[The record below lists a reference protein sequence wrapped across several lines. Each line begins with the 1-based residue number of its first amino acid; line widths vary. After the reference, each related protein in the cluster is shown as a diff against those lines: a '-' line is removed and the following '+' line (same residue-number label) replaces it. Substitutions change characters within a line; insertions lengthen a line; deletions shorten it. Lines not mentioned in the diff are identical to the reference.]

1 MTNLNL
7 NLTLAYTGTS
17 SQKLMQTITHF
28 QQQGLSTLFYWW
40 EPHPLLAK
48 FGGSRVVFPEHSAE
62 CQQSHHSDPTKSDV
76 NCDLKLDTLQNLF
89 SAQLKEKDRD
99 LHHFITQMSVSPRMI
114 EDMLGSTVQGGG
126 NLTLDEAACAWVKGG
141 LEARVLQGVWP

>member
-40 EPHPLLAK
+40 EPHPLLAISK
-48 FGGSRVVFPEHSAE
+48 RESKRDKNALKNLYTMKQAVATTILASVATSSRQA
-62 CQQSHHSDPTKSDV
+62 DV
-76 NCDLKLDTLQNLF
+76 Y
-89 SAQLKEKDRD
+89 
-99 LHHFITQMSVSPRMI
+99 
-114 EDMLGSTVQGGG
+114 QGI
-126 NLTLDEAACAWVKGG
+126 
-141 LEARVLQGVWP
+141 